1 MNKKMYKGKHANKKK
16 IPPKN
21 HMQMIRKFASRK
33 EKKLLHRDAGLKK
46 MNERE
51 RERERERKRE
61 RGEKKKKKIMRSFLI
76 SLEHKL

>member
-51 RERERERKRE
+51 RERERERVE
-61 RGEKKKKKIMRSFLI
+61 RKKKEENNEESFLI